1 VSDIEGVAAEL
12 SMKTLIGLENLA
24 FRHEL
29 RREAILGEVERR
41 RTERSCATGN
51 LFDPRRQVAL
61 PTFTAP
67 SQ

>member
-29 RREAILGEVERR
+29 RREASIG
-41 RTERSCATGN
+41 SYA
-51 LFDPRRQVAL
+51 
-61 PTFTAP
+61 
-67 SQ
+67 